1 MSNYCFKITTK
12 SMQNSC
18 LSSLCILDLRV
29 ADLISVF
36 VSWCI
41 IYINI
46 FHFFMHIGYIHA
58 NYKISLWLRKGW
70 LIVAEIILPKGSLFI
85 SMLSQFSL
93 CLWFPFLCRH
103 THPLCVCLPFEGV
116 SLVSSSHSAVL
127 SFSIKV
133 LQVQLRGGLTV
144 LNM

>member
-1 MSNYCFKITTK
+1 
-12 SMQNSC
+12 MQNSC

-46 FHFFMHIGYIHA
+46 FHFLCILGTFMQVK
-58 NYKISLWLRKGW
+58 KISLGLRKGW

-85 SMLSQFSL
+85 SMLSQLSL
-93 CLWFPFLCRH
+93 CL
-103 THPLCVCLPFEGV
+103 
-116 SLVSSSHSAVL
+116 
-127 SFSIKV
+127 
-133 LQVQLRGGLTV
+133 
-144 LNM
+144 